1 MLSTPSREG
10 LSEQAAT
17 RAAATR
23 AAATFETGFLMAV
36 PSPE

>member
-17 RAAATR
+17 RAAAT
-23 AAATFETGFLMAV
+23 FETGFLMAV